1 MPDAVMDAG
10 TTRWPS
16 ETPCKPSSLWSSV
29 VTADIGSGG
38 VLSTTT
44 DQVQVAQVHP
54 KTTTTVVAK
63 KSPWRSFKK
72 SSSKISPRLS
82 PPKDLPKKASSM
94 SHEKKTKPTGS
105 KVLANEKSS
114 QDFLQQNIHGEIGQ
128 AHHDKTSSV
137 DDNIVV
143 VFQNGRM
150 VNDKVEE
157 LRLGLE
163 EEQEQSHDDVH
174 EISSAVARGMSS
186 KTYDEKKIASHA
198 GFKAPNDEEDYD
210 QRTTLQTPAALK
222 ESLVKK
228 RQGGILQSNIAT
240 DSTLNSSSSNNHCL
254 AALSSAEVG
263 THKSIPIAF
272 LDAYMKD
279 EGPAIDSDVGP

>member
-1 MPDAVMDAG
+1 
-10 TTRWPS
+10 
-16 ETPCKPSSLWSSV
+16 V

-114 QDFLQQNIHGEIGQ
+114 KDFLQQDIHGEIGQ

-163 EEQEQSHDDVH
+163 EEEEQSHDDDH
-174 EISSAVARGMSS
+174 GISSAVARGMCS
-186 KTYDEKKIASHA
+186 KTYAEKNFA
-198 GFKAPNDEEDYD
+198 
-210 QRTTLQTPAALK
+210 
-222 ESLVKK
+222 SLVKKK